1 VTKLAISRLQRA
13 TTETKLF
20 ALRFGFVWA
29 ILMTGVFAVAVSRNQ
44 AQFDNWP
51 KMIAVAVVGYLL
63 ILCANFLSH
72 FLSDKRK

>member
-1 VTKLAISRLQRA
+1 
-13 TTETKLF
+13 
-20 ALRFGFVWA
+20 VWA